1 MGANEKG
8 RQMKTADAAEIRM
21 SFLLTLRERGIRNTN
36 LLRAFEKINRTKF
49 VGHVYADLAREDIS
63 LPIGCGQSQT
73 APSDLAL
80 MIETLNVEP
89 DHRVLEIGTGSGY
102 ASAIL
107 SRLANSVS
115 TIDRYKSLTLEAA
128 ARFKAFGIENI
139 ACHHGDGRHGL
150 SAQGPFDRILV
161 DGAFSSDPLE
171 LLALLQPNGILV
183 GIKRAEKSALVRYK
197 KVKSRFEHQ
206 VIAPMTAPLLQ
217 AGVALAM

>member
-49 VGHVYADLAREDIS
+49 VGHIYADLAREDIS

-80 MIETLNVEP
+80 MIETLHLSAE
-89 DHRVLEIGTGSGY
+89 HRVLEIGTGSGY
-102 ASAIL
+102 GTAIMSML
-107 SRLANSVS
+107 SQSVA
-115 TIDRYKSLTLEAA
+115 TIDRYKSLTLESA
-128 ARFKAFGIENI
+128 ARFQAFGLENI
-139 ACHHGDGRHGL
+139 TSHHGDGRHGL
-150 SAQGPFDRILV
+150 ANHGPYDRILV

-183 GIKRAEKSALVRYK
+183 GIKRTEKSELVRYK

-217 AGVALAM
+217 AGMALAM